1 MIKRRHDTTSFCC
14 SCSYSSCGRHGSGW
28 GGNTGV
34 CAARSLSHSLACF
47 RPDGAGKVLL
57 VRMGLGEKYVN
68 LISKI
73 AFIEL
78 ICKLGREG
86 WREGERGGDM
96 ERGRERDRESER

>member
-1 MIKRRHDTTSFCC
+1 MGWVGLGWQHWRLC
-14 SCSYSSCGRHGSGW
+14 S
-28 GGNTGV
+28 
-34 CAARSLSHSLACF
+34 ALSLSHSLARL

-78 ICKLGREG
+78 ICKLGRVG

-96 ERGRERDRESER
+96 ERGRGRERERESEG

>member
-1 MIKRRHDTTSFCC
+1 M
-14 SCSYSSCGRHGSGW
+14 GW

-34 CAARSLSHSLACF
+34 CAVRSLSLTHSLARF

-78 ICKLGREG
+78 ICKLGRVG

-96 ERGRERDRESER
+96 ERGRVRESQRGSKKSRELSISI